1 LWAFLEK
8 RETRNEKRFLDI
20 KRTDIFGPEQI
31 TGGMKAA
38 SRYWVDLGSGLE
50 NRIPVL
56 ITLANQIALR
66 NETVTNATLWKDI
79 LAGYFQQRIAAGWKP
94 SPKDEVTL
102 KDEEILSI
110 FRDKKHKAELA
121 TEGVSFEQAQIALQ
135 DVAGYERAK
144 TLINAALSQ
153 ANVERFLKSVKSAGF
168 KIRHFEKILNDGL
181 LEKVTGAR
189 QGEAATVYQALPTSD
204 QAQIRELYLV
214 GIEQVAT
221 DLRRKHQKVYE
232 YA

>member
-1 LWAFLEK
+1 
-8 RETRNEKRFLDI
+8 
-20 KRTDIFGPEQI
+20 
-31 TGGMKAA
+31 MKAA
-38 SRYWVDLGSGLE
+38 SRYWVDLGNGIE

-56 ITLANQIALR
+56 VTLANQIALR

-79 LAGYFQQRIAAGWKP
+79 LAGYFQQRVAAGWKP

-102 KDEEILSI
+102 KDEEVVSI

-121 TEGVSFEQAQIALQ
+121 TEGVSFEQAQIAVQ
-135 DVAGYERAK
+135 DAAGYEKAK
-144 TLINAALSQ
+144 ALIASALSQ
-153 ANVERFLKSVKSAGF
+153 ANVDKFLKSVKSAGF
-168 KIRHFEKILNDGL
+168 KIREFEKVLNASL
-181 LEKVTGAR
+181 LEKATGTR
-189 QGEAATVYQALPTSD
+189 QGEAATVYQKLPVSD
-204 QAQIRELYLV
+204 QAQVRELYLV